1 MLSEQTDVFPFCYT
15 QTLKCFRQTVQ
26 KIARAGDTKFCG
38 TLHLLSC
45 CSTRDRLVKEGSFF
59 MKIRQYETR
68 EAEKVTTS
76 YCQR

>member
-1 MLSEQTDVFPFCYT
+1 
-15 QTLKCFRQTVQ
+15 
-26 KIARAGDTKFCG
+26 
-38 TLHLLSC
+38 
-45 CSTRDRLVKEGSFF
+45 